1 MTKSKLSAVIIVISL
16 LIGLCVGIVVPNVG
30 NIKALTNGYKTV
42 EARGEKLVPTE
53 SEGAYIYTIGPVDGY
68 VGYISLSGE
77 LDSIGESVDV
87 FFTDTNEQY
96 LLAENGKSFL
106 ISKKGGDCYLNISSD
121 AKYMHVA
128 IRPNG
133 EFELDSITAN
143 PTNIAFSITSIFVWS
158 CGFVFAAIIVL
169 CFTVMR
175 KSITEYAEIAHKYRH
190 LVSNLIV
197 RDLKV
202 KYRRSVLGFLWSILN
217 PLLMALVINAV
228 FQNLFRFDIEY
239 FIVYYLT
246 GSLIF
251 NFVVES
257 TTSSLVSVLGASA
270 LIKKVYIPKYIFP
283 LEKCLFAFVNMLFS
297 SFAVIIVIIIQK
309 MPVHATALLFFFP
322 MICALIF
329 SLGLSLILASVNIFF
344 RDIGHLYSVWT
355 TAWLYL
361 TPIIYPVSILP
372 ENLFEVIKF
381 NPMYYYVSYFR
392 DVVMYGTVPDLN
404 THLICIMYSLLFLV
418 AGLFVFKKQQD
429 KFILYI

>member
-1 MTKSKLSAVIIVISL
+1 MTKSKLSALIVVVSL
-16 LIGLCVGIVVPNVG
+16 IIGLCIGVVLPSMD
-30 NIKALTNGYKTV
+30 NIKAKTEGYKTI
-42 EARGEKLVPTE
+42 ETTSLTPTE
-53 SEGAYIYTIGPVDGY
+53 SEGAYIYTIGPVDSY
-68 VGYISLSGE
+68 VGYISLSGK
-77 LDSIGESVDV
+77 LDNIGENVAV
-87 FFTDTNEQY
+87 FFTDTAEQH
-96 LLAENGKSFL
+96 LLDTNGKSFV
-106 ISKKGGDCYLNISSD
+106 ISKRGGDSYLDISAN

-128 IRPNG
+128 LTPDG
-133 EFELDSITAN
+133 EFELESITVN
-143 PTNIAFSITSIFVWS
+143 PTNLVFSITSMFIWA
-158 CGFVFAAIIVL
+158 CGFGFVVLVVL
-169 CFTVMR
+169 CLTLLR
-175 KSITEYAEIAHKYRH
+175 KTITDYTEIAGKYRH

-202 KYRRSVLGFLWSILN
+202 KYRRSVLGFLWSVLN

-251 NFVVES
+251 NFMVEA
-257 TTSSLVSVLGASA
+257 TTSSLVSVLGAAA

-297 SFAVIIVIIIQK
+297 SFAVIIVIIIQQ

-322 MICALIF
+322 MICAFIF
-329 SLGLSLILASVNIFF
+329 SLGLSLILSSVNVFF

-372 ENLFEVIKF
+372 DNLFSIMKL

-392 DVVMYGTVPDLN
+392 DVVMYGVVPDVQ

-418 AGLFVFKKQQD
+418 AGLLVFKKQQD